1 MQQHHSSNHFHQQ
14 SLSLSSNFLPQ
25 KLAQPFNLLL
35 RQKSEQNNISQ
46 FFVQYKGMIFYFF
59 AYKKLFY
66 CIIC

>member
-14 SLSLSSNFLPQ
+14 SSSLSSNFLPQ

-46 FFVQYKGMIFYFF
+46 FFVQYKGMNYYFSC
-59 AYKKLFY
+59 L
-66 CIIC
+66 